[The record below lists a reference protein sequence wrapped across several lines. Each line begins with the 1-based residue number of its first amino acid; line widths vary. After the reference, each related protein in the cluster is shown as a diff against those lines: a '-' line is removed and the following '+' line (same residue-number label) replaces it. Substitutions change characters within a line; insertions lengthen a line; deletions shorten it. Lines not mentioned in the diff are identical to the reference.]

1 MLLKIYAKHNGLSP
15 VLRQPMKRQ
24 PPDVCLYI
32 GLYDWRHKAQK
43 TSSSEWELEKQIAKD
58 LLDLLKENEGVAR
71 GELVLQRQGAEG
83 SRTEEVE
90 GLLKRLQP
98 LTHEEVVA
106 WLTDK
111 ATSSKPRQQALVRG
125 SRRLYSPKEVQEWCL
140 ELRHRGWTSRSIGS
154 LLSLKALGTKPL
166 GDYQQIA
173 KTQVDKVFHKLQVA
187 SGIKKQWQGRYS
199 YRNEQQEPI

>member
-1 MLLKIYAKHNGLSP
+1 MLLKIYAKHSGLTP

-32 GLYDWRHKAQK
+32 GLYDWRHIAQK
-43 TSSSEWELEKQIAKD
+43 LTSSEWELEKQTAKH
-58 LLDLLKENEGVAR
+58 LLDLLTENEGVAR

-98 LTHEEVVA
+98 LSHKEVVA

-111 ATSSKPRQQALVRG
+111 ASSKPRQQDHVTG
-125 SRRLYSPKEVQEWCL
+125 SRRLYSPPKVQEWCL
-140 ELRHRGWTSRSIGS
+140 ELRKRGWTNRSIGS

-166 GDYQQIA
+166 GEYQQTD
-173 KTQVDKVFHKLQVA
+173 KTQVHKVFHKLQKA
-187 SGIKKQWQGRYS
+187 SGVKKQWQGKYS
-199 YRNEQQEPI
+199 HRNEH